1 MTAADHY
8 VLNLALTQYEY
19 TNNPQV
25 TIPIHD
31 EHTRES
37 IRSLRSHNFLKPAPL
52 QNHARAANVELTLI
66 GISVARNLPATPTG
80 EPLPY
85 TTRSTR
91 IRFSAKQAEIDHAV
105 LQHMLSAP
113 TMPRTPNDIAHELA
127 PGHDADQR
135 HPHVEAVHK
144 SLKRLINKGFVERD
158 ELPRIGDSDPEV
170 TVFVPTLKTV
180 ENHLRVLYPDPA
192 RYEAAKRRIYRS
204 GVVAEAAL
212 EFIDGPNFA

>member
-66 GISVARNLPATPTG
+66 GISV
-80 EPLPY
+80 
-85 TTRSTR
+85 TR